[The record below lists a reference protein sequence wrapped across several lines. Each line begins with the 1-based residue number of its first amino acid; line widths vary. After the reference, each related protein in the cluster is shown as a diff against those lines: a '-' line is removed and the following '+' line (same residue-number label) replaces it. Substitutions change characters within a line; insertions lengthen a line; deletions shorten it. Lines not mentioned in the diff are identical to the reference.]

1 MTITDGDA
9 VTIEYV
15 GRLTDGTVFDTSDEA
30 LAREAGIAEENPER
44 EFEPLTIQIGDDK
57 VIAGLQDALL
67 GMAEGETELVQIPP
81 ERAYGE
87 YREDRV
93 GEYDREAFEE
103 MLGGR
108 EATEGVEV
116 ETEEGL
122 PGEVVDVGLETVTV
136 DFNHEL
142 AGETLS
148 FEIEIVD
155 VE

>member
-1 MTITDGDA
+1 MSISEGDA

-15 GRLTDGTVFDTSDEA
+15 GRLADGTVFDTSDPD
-30 LAREAGIAEENPER
+30 LARETGLDEEHPDR
-44 EFEPLTIQIGDDK
+44 QFEPLTIEVGDEK
-57 VIAGLQDALL
+57 VIAGLEEALRGL
-67 GMAEGETELVQIPP
+67 EVGDSEVVQIPP

-93 GEYDREAFEE
+93 GEYDREAFEG
-103 MLGGR
+103 MLGGQ
-108 EATEGVEV
+108 EATEGVRV

-122 PGEVVDVGLETVTV
+122 PGEVVDVAEETVTV

-142 AGETLS
+142 AGETLQ
-148 FEIEIVD
+148 FEIEIVA

>member
-1 MTITDGDA
+1 MTITDDDS

-30 LAREAGIAEENPER
+30 LAREAGLAEENPER

-57 VIAGLQDALL
+57 VIAGLQEALL
-67 GMAEGETELVQIPP
+67 GMEEGETELVQIPP

-122 PGEVVDVGLETVTV
+122 PGEVVDVGPETVTV

-142 AGETLS
+142 AGETLA

-155 VE
+155 IE

>member
-122 PGEVVDVGLETVTV
+122 PGEVVDVGPETVTV

>member
-30 LAREAGIAEENPER
+30 LAREAGLAERNPER
-44 EFEPLTIQIGDDK
+44 EFEPLAIQIGDDK

-122 PGEVVDVGLETVTV
+122 PGEVVDVGPETVTV